1 MWDLHDILRTARQ
14 GLEEYSRATVI
25 EQAVHG
31 LDHLTEVRTHPILA
45 AAFLAAGLGVI
56 REHPYPGIAA
66 KRPKFAE
73 RQRCDLVL
81 LPRSGQVLLDPVAE
95 LLQQDKAAGTLF
107 ESFATQPT
115 VALDTLRSEEALWLE
130 VKVVGQYCY
139 TQGVPGPNRA
149 YGSEL
154 TGSLYTDLAKIN
166 ADEAL
171 RWSALLLILYT
182 DTSQTGSHDLT
193 IALHRALDKGHK
205 FRSPITETFPI
216 PDRIGNSTCT
226 VALLPR

>member
-1 MWDLHDILRTARQ
+1 MWDLHEILRTARQ
-14 GLEEYSRATVI
+14 GLEEFSRASVV

-31 LDHLTEVRTHPILA
+31 LDYLTEVRAHPILSK
-45 AAFLAAGLGVI
+45 AFLASGLGVI
-56 REHPYPGIAA
+56 REHPYPGIAT

-81 LPRSGQVLLDPVAE
+81 LPRQGQVLLDPVTE
-95 LLQQDKAAGTLF
+95 LLQQDKLAGTLF
-107 ESFATQPT
+107 ESLAAAPT
-115 VALDTLRSEEALWLE
+115 VAPDTLRSEEAFWLE

-182 DTSQTGSHDLT
+182 DSEATASHDLT
-193 IALHRALDKGHK
+193 VALHRALDKGHK
-205 FRSPITETFPI
+205 FRSPLTETFAI
-216 PDRIGNSTCT
+216 PDRIGNSHCT